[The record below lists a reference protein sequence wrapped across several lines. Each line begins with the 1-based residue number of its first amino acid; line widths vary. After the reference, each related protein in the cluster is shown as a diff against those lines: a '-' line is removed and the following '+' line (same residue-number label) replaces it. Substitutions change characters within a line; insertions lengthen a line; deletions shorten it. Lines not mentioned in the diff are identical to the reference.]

1 MSEKVEQLKVALAS
15 LSLEDRDDIRE
26 YLDGLEE
33 EEESTQEEWD
43 EHLIEL
49 VNRRMADLEAGRTT
63 LIPWEE
69 VKREMREKY
78 G

>member
-1 MSEKVEQLKVALAS
+1 MSEKAEKLKADLAT
-15 LSLEDRDDIRE
+15 LSLEDRDSIRE
-26 YLDGLEE
+26 YLDSLDVEE
-33 EEESTQEEWD
+33 PPQEEWD
-43 EHLIEL
+43 DYLFEL
-49 VNRRMADLEAGRTT
+49 VDRRMADLEAGRTT

>member
-26 YLDGLEE
+26 YLDGFEE

-69 VKREMREKY
+69 VNREMREKY